1 MEHKHRR
8 REPKRHLQSMVY
20 LNGGGQCSTS
30 LLHVAKLDR
39 DFHFTF
45 IRRA

>member
-8 REPKRHLQSMVY
+8 KEPKRHLQSTVY
-20 LNGGGQCSTS
+20 LNGSGQCSTS

-39 DFHFTF
+39 E
-45 IRRA
+45 RAQAT